1 MNDTPENPYRRI
13 NCEFHDVLEA
23 LATRRRRSVLV
34 YLAEDG
40 STQTCEA
47 VITDVYAKAGA
58 DYLRLDNGRV
68 LRLDHLLQVDGE
80 RPEQFEL
87 RFPNL

>member
-1 MNDTPENPYRRI
+1 MNNTPEITYGSV

-23 LATRRRRSVLV
+23 LARRRQRCALV

-47 VITDVYAKAGA
+47 LITDVYAKTGA
-58 DYLRLDNGRV
+58 DYLRLDNASE
-68 LRLDHLLQVDGE
+68 LRLDRLLQVDGE

-87 RFPNL
+87 RFPNR